1 MRRGLGT
8 PRPGRRLTFALPEIV
23 EWRGRAVVLEQ
34 ANVNGDSR
42 VRTAFTQAGGGSG
55 RRAWVA
61 IAGPEVGHVDLL
73 AASMER
79 LRDAMRTAER
89 VGRTGWIPN
98 ADDLDLETL
107 LSLDEGLRS
116 RAVLA
121 ELGPILGDARMG
133 SALLETLGV
142 YFAVGHNAREAARRL
157 HLANRRLP
165 APASRGSPWASP
177 RLGSNT
183 PALGSPLRLPAG
195 AGDPGGTAGLMW
207 LAGGGGA
214 ASLPRTTAACAAL
227 PGI

>member
-1 MRRGLGT
+1 M
-8 PRPGRRLTFALPEIV
+8 V
-23 EWRGRAVVLEQ
+23 
-34 ANVNGDSR
+34 S
-42 VRTAFTQAGGGSG
+42 
-55 RRAWVA
+55 

-157 HLANRRLP
+157 HLAPRTVAYRLQ
-165 APASRGSPWASP
+165 RVEDL
-177 RLGSNT
+177 LGHPLDSGAT
-183 PALGSPLRLPAG
+183 LRLSVALF
-195 AGDPGGTAGLMW
+195 AYQLERETPGVPVA
-207 LAGGGGA
+207 
-214 ASLPRTTAACAAL
+214 
-227 PGI
+227 